1 MCHHSPIMI
10 TSIGQYIVS
19 YSATWWMERKCI
31 LSSLCMLCVIRVH
44 YSSHI
49 VAEIH
54 SQSQY
59 HLMDM
64 LGFADQQQCED
75 PFIAACSFN
84 YYYYYYYYY
93 YYATLNL
100 NLTP

>member
-1 MCHHSPIMI
+1 MCDQSPIVI
-10 TSIGQYIVS
+10 TSIGQHTVS

-31 LSSLCMLCVIRVH
+31 LSSLCMLCVITVR

-49 VAEIH
+49 VSEILSR
-54 SQSQY
+54 SQH

-64 LGFADQQQCED
+64 LGLADQQGCED

-84 YYYYYYYYY
+84 YYYYYYYFS
-93 YYATLNL
+93 AK
-100 NLTP
+100 